1 MNKKTQEKITK
12 INEDKLKLLELK
24 YDFIFLIKNW
34 REKIGIPYEGFEND
48 ENGKIS
54 KIFKQEKTAF
64 LPSEAVNEIMREF
77 KLSPNYYKSII
88 NYLLYD
94 KFSLIP
100 SSNYSKIIND
110 KLINIKIF
118 KKPSKEEWENIK
130 KEVNLFLDLI
140 KNKKIT
146 RHGIEIYYDPVSK
159 KTIKKNLK
167 VFEYPEGSKASRPK
181 PKIDRNIDIMKKSKN
196 KGKNISVLTDDDEKN
211 YSYSD
216 ADIEAEVFSEDD
228 WENSKKNTKNIKTIR
243 HRMNKIIN
251 KK

>member
-1 MNKKTQEKITK
+1 MNRKTQEKITK

-34 REKIGIPYEGFEND
+34 REKIGIPCKGIKND
-48 ENGKIS
+48 EKDKIS
-54 KIFKQEKTAF
+54 KIFKKEKTA
-64 LPSEAVNEIMREF
+64 LLTSGAVNEIIEKF
-77 KLSPNYYKSII
+77 KLSPNYYKSIM
-88 NYLLYD
+88 NYLLYN
-94 KFSLIP
+94 KFSFIP
-100 SSNYSKIIND
+100 SSNCSIAIRD
-110 KLINIKIF
+110 GLINIKIF
-118 KKPSKEEWENIK
+118 KKPTKEEWREIK
-130 KEVNLFLDLI
+130 KQVDLFLDLI
-140 KNKKIT
+140 NTKKIN

-243 HRMNKIIN
+243 HRMNKIID
-251 KK
+251 KR